1 MIAVGRRVALALLVS
16 GTVLVSGVRAA
27 EEPDRIPARIEEVD
41 AASRQILAD
50 GVTYALSS
58 TVQVQRPGLSGRFGI
73 GDLDPGMS
81 VLLEVAL
88 PGAELP
94 VVKSI
99 LILAE

>member
-1 MIAVGRRVALALLVS
+1 MIAVSRRVALALMLG
-16 GTVLVSGVRAA
+16 GTVLASGARAA
-27 EEPDRIPARIEEVD
+27 EPDRIPARVEEVD
-41 AASRQILAD
+41 VASRQILAD

-58 TVQVQRPGLSGRFGI
+58 TVQVDRPGVSGRFGI

-81 VLLEVAL
+81 VLLEVAE